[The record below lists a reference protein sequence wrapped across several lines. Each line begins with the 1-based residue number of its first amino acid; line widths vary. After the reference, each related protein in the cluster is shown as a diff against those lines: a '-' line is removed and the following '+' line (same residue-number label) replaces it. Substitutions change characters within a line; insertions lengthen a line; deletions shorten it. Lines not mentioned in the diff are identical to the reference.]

1 MAAKAFI
8 SIFIYFLKSHFL
20 VVCLPKLLLF
30 GNLGFMVLIRELVA
44 LNPYTHEKGNMEE
57 AISRAQCIN

>member
-1 MAAKAFI
+1 MAVEAF
-8 SIFIYFLKSHFL
+8 FLFLFYFLKSHFL

-44 LNPYTHEKGNMEE
+44 LNPFTHEKGNMENK
-57 AISRAQCIN
+57 ASLN